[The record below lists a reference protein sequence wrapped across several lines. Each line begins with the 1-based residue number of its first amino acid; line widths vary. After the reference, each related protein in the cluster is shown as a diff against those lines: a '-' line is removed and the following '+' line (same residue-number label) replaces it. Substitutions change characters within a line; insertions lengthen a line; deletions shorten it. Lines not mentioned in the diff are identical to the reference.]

1 MTSSA
6 TPTRVALVGFG
17 GSARSIHAPLI
28 RSVDGLELV
37 AAVVHSPNSAA
48 RARDAGIPAVDSVEA
63 LREHGVDLA
72 VIATPDGTHTE
83 YVEQALDAGADV
95 VVEKPLAATVAEAE
109 RLTTMATD
117 AGRHLVPFHNRRW
130 DGDFLTVRSLRDEDR
145 VGDPFRFE
153 SRLTRWAP
161 TARAWWRDTP
171 RRGQVDGKLGDIGS
185 HLVDQALVL
194 FGPVDE
200 VYAEVRSVR
209 GADTANDDCFLALQ
223 HRGGVVTHLHL
234 SAVSAARL
242 PRFVL
247 QGRRAAFTV
256 FGDDPQMEALNAGK
270 SPRDAGWG
278 RRDVDTHGILS
289 GDGEDERIPTL
300 PGDWAAFYRGV
311 VALRRGDAAA
321 PVAVED
327 AVAGLLV
334 LEAAQRS
341 AEDRSVVR
349 IPPDEQH

>member
-1 MTSSA
+1 MTHSSPA
-6 TPTRVALVGFG
+6 TRVALVGFG
-17 GSARSIHAPLI
+17 GSARSIHTPLI

-37 AAVVHSPNSAA
+37 AAVVRSPHSAA
-48 RARDAGIPAVDSVEA
+48 RAKDAGIPSLDSVEA
-63 LREHGVDLA
+63 MREHGVDLA
-72 VIATPDGTHTE
+72 VVATPDGTHRE
-83 YVEQALDAGADV
+83 YVEAALDAGADV
-95 VVEKPLAATVAEAE
+95 VVEKPLAATAAEAE
-109 RLTTMATD
+109 RLASLAAKT
-117 AGRHLVPFHNRRW
+117 GRQVIPFHNRRW
-130 DGDFLTVRSLRDEDR
+130 DGDFLTVRSLRHQGR
-145 VGDPFRFE
+145 VGEPFRFE

-171 RRGQVDGKLGDIGS
+171 RPGQVDGKLGDIGS
-185 HLVDQALVL
+185 HLVDQALAL

-209 GADTANDDCFLALQ
+209 GADTANDDGFLALQ

-256 FGDDPQMEALNAGK
+256 HGDDPQMEALNAGR

-289 GDGEDERIPTL
+289 GDGADERIPTA

-311 VALRRGDAAA
+311 VALRHGDAAA

-327 AVAGLLV
+327 AVAGLVV

-341 AEDRSVVR
+341 AEERSVIR
-349 IPPDEQH
+349 IAPDEKH

>member
-1 MTSSA
+1 MTSPTDA
-6 TPTRVALVGFG
+6 TRVALVGFG
-17 GSARSIHAPLI
+17 GSARGIHTPLI

-37 AAVVHSPNSAA
+37 AAVARSPQSAA
-48 RARDAGIPAVDSVEA
+48 RAKDAGILSVDSIEA

-72 VIATPDGTHTE
+72 VIATPDGAHRE
-83 YVEQALDAGADV
+83 DVEAALEVGYDV
-95 VVEKPLAATVAEAE
+95 VVEKPLAGTLGEVE
-109 RLTTMATD
+109 RLVTMAAD
-117 AGRHLVPFHNRRW
+117 AGRHLIPFHNRRW
-130 DGDFLTVRSLRDEDR
+130 DGDFLTVRLLLAEDR
-145 VGDPFRFE
+145 VGDPFRFA
-153 SRLTRWAP
+153 SRLTRWSP

-171 RRGQVDGKLGDIGS
+171 RPGQVDGKLGDIGS

-200 VYAEVRSVR
+200 VYAEVRSIR
-209 GADTANDDCFLALQ
+209 GTDTANDDCFLALQ
-223 HRGGVVTHLHL
+223 HRGGVLTHLHL

-256 FGDDPQMEALNAGK
+256 FGDDPQMEALNTGR

-278 RRDVDTHGILS
+278 RRNVDTHGILS

-300 PGDWAAFYRGV
+300 AGDWSDFYRGV
-311 VALRRGDAAA
+311 LALRRGDAAP

-327 AVAGLLV
+327 AVAGLAV

-341 AEDRSVVR
+341 AEDRCVIR
-349 IPPDEQH
+349 IAADEQH